1 MVDMAFLQYLIAL
14 ALASLLPAGALLV
27 HAAGDSHAQARRAAA
42 HGLVAMGLGAVAYW
56 AVGFALQFGGVGL
69 VYTRPELLGLVW
81 EWSALPAEWGT
92 GWGMAGLSGW
102 FLQGPGMTATVYA
115 LFLAHLPWAMTAALI
130 PALALHRRTP
140 VPVAWSVALLSA
152 GVIYPVAGNW
162 VQGGGWLA
170 ALGRNLGLGHGFV
183 DFAGGGTVFLVG
195 GLVALAGLLAWSGA
209 VSTRRFDEPEPPPIY
224 LPLMAIAGGLLFLVG
239 ALGWS
244 WSNPLYLDLLGEAPT
259 LRAGVNVVLAGL
271 SGTVLSGLYGWFV
284 RGESPVA
291 FTVQGV
297 AAGTVAALAMGPFV
311 PPVVAVALGLVAG
324 GAVPLVTYLLQRLGH
339 LYDPTGVVP
348 TTVLPAGLG
357 LLAVG
362 LFADGL
368 YGAGWNQVGVD
379 RYLGVPGQGVSGIW
393 VASTFEPD
401 LLGQFQAQ
409 LIGLV
414 SLGIW
419 GFAAGSLVLVP
430 LGLLQRSMEATPE
443 LEPPLPADA
452 PAETE
457 APSEEVED
465 SGAVSPQPET
475 SNP

>member
-14 ALASLLPAGALLV
+14 ALASLLPAGALLIHV
-27 HAAGDSHAQARRAAA
+27 AGQPPAQAGRAAV
-42 HGLVAMGLGAVAYW
+42 HGLVALGLGAVAYW

-102 FLQGPGMTATVYA
+102 FLQGAGMTATVYA
-115 LFLAHLPWAMTAALI
+115 LFLAHLPWAMTAALV
-130 PALALHRRTP
+130 PALALQRRTA

-195 GLVALAGLLAWSGA
+195 GLVALAGLLVWPGA
-209 VSTRRFDEPEPPPIY
+209 TPTRVSDEPEPPRVY
-224 LPLMAIAGGLLFLVG
+224 LPLMAITGGLLFLVG

-244 WSNPLYLDLLGEAPT
+244 WSNPLYLELLGEAPT
-259 LRAGVNVVLAGL
+259 LRAGVNVALAGL

-284 RGESPVA
+284 RGESPAA
-291 FTVQGV
+291 FAVQGV
-297 AAGTVAALAMGPFV
+297 LAGTVAALAMGPFV
-311 PPVVAVALGLVAG
+311 PPGVAVALGLMAG

-339 LYDPTGVVP
+339 LYAASGVVP
-348 TTVLPAGLG
+348 TTVLPAATG

-362 LFADGL
+362 LLADGL
-368 YGAGWNQVGVD
+368 YGAGWNQVGPEG
-379 RYLGVPGQGVSGIW
+379 YLGVPGQGVSGIW
-393 VASTFEPD
+393 VAASFEPD

-419 GFAAGSLVLVP
+419 GFAAGSLLCVP
-430 LGLLQRSMEATPE
+430 LGLLQRSMEASPT
-443 LEPPLPADA
+443 LEPDA
-452 PAETE
+452 PADDPELPAVE
-457 APSEEVED
+457 AEDSVVAPS
-465 SGAVSPQPET
+465 QPET